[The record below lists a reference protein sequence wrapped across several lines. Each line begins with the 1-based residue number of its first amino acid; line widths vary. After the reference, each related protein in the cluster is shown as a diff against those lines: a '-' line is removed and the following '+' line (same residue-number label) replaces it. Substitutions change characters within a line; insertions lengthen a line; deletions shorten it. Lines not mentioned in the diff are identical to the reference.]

1 MKISE
6 VIRKVKEYHYG
17 YLGSKDGMIPINEET
32 TRDKILFGNPEVECT
47 GIVTTCW
54 AHTNVIK
61 EAIRQGA
68 NLIIC
73 HEALFWNHGDHTDW
87 LEEQENLVYR
97 NKAALLEQHGIVV
110 WRNHDYVHSG
120 IPIGNGRYADGI
132 FYGLADTLGWL
143 PYLDEEVSEEIDQ
156 AEGWHDFSVPG
167 KINPLSYII
176 PEMTVGELAKFL
188 VERLNLNGVKVMGN
202 PTKKVS
208 RISVPFHVLG
218 EAKFAITLANAG
230 KVDCFLTMEVVDFTL
245 AEYVRDASLTNDSI
259 AIIGMGHF
267 NIEEPGMKYMA
278 TYIPKAIEADI
289 PCTFIQSGDH
299 YHYVVKEDL

>member
-17 YLGSKDGMIPINEET
+17 YLSSKDGIVPINEET
-32 TRDKILFGNPEVECT
+32 TRDKILFGNPDVECT

-54 AHTNVIK
+54 AHKDVIE
-61 EAIRQGA
+61 EAIRLGA

-87 LEEQENLVYR
+87 LKEQGNLTYLH
-97 NKAALLEQHGIVV
+97 KAKLLEKHGIVV
-110 WRNHDYVHSG
+110 WRDHDYIHSG
-120 IPIGNGRYADGI
+120 IPLEDGRYVDGI
-132 FYGLADTLGWL
+132 FYGLADTLGWI
-143 PYLDEEVSEEIDQ
+143 PYIDEKTSQEIDQ
-156 AEGWHDFSVPG
+156 AEGWNDFSVQG
-167 KINPLSYII
+167 KLNPLSYII

-188 VERLNLNGVKVMGN
+188 VDRLELNGVKVMGN
-202 PTKKVS
+202 LDKKVS

-218 EAKFAITLANAG
+218 EAKFAITLAG
-230 KVDCFLTMEVVDFTL
+230 EDKVDCFLTMEVVDFTL
-245 AEYVRDASLTNDSI
+245 AEYVRDASLDNDGA

-278 TYIPKAIEADI
+278 KYIPKAIEADI
-289 PCTFIQSGDH
+289 PCTFVQSGDN
-299 YHYVVKEDL
+299 YQYVVKEHQ

>member
-6 VIRKVKEYHYG
+6 VIRKVKKYHYG
-17 YLGSKDGMIPINEET
+17 YFGSKDGMLPINEET

-97 NKAALLEQHGIVV
+97 NKAALMEQHGIVV

-132 FYGLADTLGWL
+132 FYGLADTLDWL
-143 PYLDEEVSEEIDQ
+143 SYLDEEVSEEIDQ
-156 AEGWHDFSVPG
+156 AEGWNDFSVPG

-176 PEMTVGELAKFL
+176 PEMTLGELARFL

-202 PTKKVS
+202 PAKKVS

-218 EAKFAITLANAG
+218 EAKFAITLADAG

-245 AEYVRDASLTNDSI
+245 AEYVRDASLTNDSV

-299 YHYVVKEDL
+299 YRYVVKEDM